1 MKQTTPN
8 NSALLLRLPEE
19 LKAALQKQAFAN
31 GRRITAEINTRLRE
45 SLKPTPG
52 PTNLPPSYTTPHA
65 STTQAAN
72 EAGHQDATR
81 PVTEPRQYSEF
92 GLALAGLYDDLPNN
106 SRLRAALW
114 GKVSA
119 LLLEPTRPQGS
130 PQAGVPAPAA
140 TPKKPHA

>member
-1 MKQTTPN
+1 MATNQSNKKLPKR
-8 NSALLLRLPEE
+8 SPRFLLLMPEDVRHE
-19 LKAALQKQAFAN
+19 IERSATAF
-31 GRRITAEINTRLRE
+31 GRTVTSEINLRLRE
-45 SLKPTPG
+45 SIKPAPVV
-52 PTNLPPSYTTPHA
+52 
-65 STTQAAN
+65 AA

-119 LLLEPTRPQGS
+119 LLLEPTRPPGS